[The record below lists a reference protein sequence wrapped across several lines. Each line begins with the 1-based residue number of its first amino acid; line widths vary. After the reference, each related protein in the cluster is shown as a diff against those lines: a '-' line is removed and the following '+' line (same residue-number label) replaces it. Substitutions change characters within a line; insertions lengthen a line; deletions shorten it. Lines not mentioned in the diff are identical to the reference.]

1 MGELMDRL
9 LSAMNAH
16 DLDAFVACFAVHDVL
31 TAVAAEHGLSLTQLR
46 LLGVLRDRT
55 PNMATIAEHLGLD
68 RSSVSG
74 LIDRA
79 ELRGLVARTASTED
93 GRVTM
98 VHITAAGL
106 DLGRKL
112 ADAVTAHFDG
122 LLAGV
127 APAEVE
133 RIVRVA
139 ESLVAAAPRVR
150 GGR

>member
-1 MGELMDRL
+1 
-9 LSAMNAH
+9 
-16 DLDAFVACFAVHDVL
+16 
-31 TAVAAEHGLSLTQLR
+31 

-106 DLGRKL
+106 DLGRQL
-112 ADAVTAHFDG
+112 ADAVTAQFDG

-127 APAEVE
+127 APAEVD
-133 RIVRVA
+133 RIVGVA
-139 ESLVAAAPRVR
+139 ESLVAAATRLR
-150 GGR
+150 GGRHG